1 MQLRCGTFLA
11 FLDMDDAF
19 MTGICYCKKNIE
31 FKLKLSGQILKLE
44 KEQI

>member
-1 MQLRCGTFLA
+1 MQLRRGTFLT
-11 FLDMDDAF
+11 MPDAL

-31 FKLKLSGQILKLE
+31 FKMKLSGQILKLE